1 MGRLCSSV
9 GLFTGAMGVYI
20 GAGAGAEGGAQ
31 AVNIEQIGGQ
41 SVPCPYA
48 PAIGVVIKKQYCA
61 QVGTGTFVPVPY

>member
-1 MGRLCSSV
+1 MGGVCACV
-9 GLFTGAMGVYI
+9 GLFTGAMGVNI
-20 GAGAGAEGGAQ
+20 AE
-31 AVNIEQIGGQ
+31 IGGQ